1 MRLTESKQ
9 WQKIKSV
16 LLNNR
21 TQAIVRIMTK
31 RALRLAAAGG
41 LLLVIINV
49 WNIASVQSQQQLFS
63 QTQSVTQLMMDQAEH
78 EAHYWLESQN
88 TERLTALTHHIASH
102 PEIMAAT
109 IRNRFGELL
118 VHSGV
123 SASLIDWPNNPSAS
137 EPWVLVEEIS
147 LEDNVSGYLQ
157 VVFDKELLLKQS
169 QKAHN
174 DLMQQGKLLLL
185 LAMLAGVFIM
195 LGFNRI
201 RDRYWQ
207 IKHH

>member
-1 MRLTESKQ
+1 MQLTEFKQ
-9 WQKIKSV
+9 WHRLKST
-16 LLNNR
+16 LLNNK
-21 TQAIVRIMTK
+21 TKAIARIMFK
-31 RALRLAAAGG
+31 RALRLATAGG
-41 LLLVIINV
+41 LLLIIINV

-63 QTQSVTQLMMDQAEH
+63 QTQSVTQLMIEQAEH
-78 EAHYWLESQN
+78 EAHYWLEHQN
-88 TERLTALTHHIASH
+88 TERLTALTDHIASN
-102 PEIMAAT
+102 PQVMAAT

-123 SASLIDWPNNPSAS
+123 SASMIDWPAADDAS

-157 VVFDKELLLKQS
+157 VVFDKNLLLKKS
-169 QKAHN
+169 QTAHN
-174 DLMQQGKLLLL
+174 GLMQQGKLLLL

-207 IKHH
+207 TDHH

>member
-1 MRLTESKQ
+1 MRLTEFRQ
-9 WQKIKSV
+9 WHRLNGV

-21 TQAIVRIMTK
+21 NKAILRIMMK

-41 LLLVIINV
+41 LLLIIINV

-78 EAHYWLESQN
+78 EAHYWLEQQN
-88 TERLTALTHHIASH
+88 TERLTALTDHIAGQ
-102 PEIMAAT
+102 PEVMAAT

-123 SASLIDWPNNPSAS
+123 SASIIDWPTSDSSS
-137 EPWVLVEEIS
+137 EPWVLVEEIN
-147 LEDNVSGYLQ
+147 LEDEVSGYLQ
-157 VVFDKELLLKQS
+157 VVFDKQLLLKQS

-174 DLMQQGKLLLL
+174 GLMQQGKLLLL

-207 IKHH
+207 AEHH

>member
-1 MRLTESKQ
+1 M
-9 WQKIKSV
+9 
-16 LLNNR
+16 LNNR
-21 TQAIVRIMTK
+21 NKAILRIMMK

-41 LLLVIINV
+41 LLLIIINV

-78 EAHYWLESQN
+78 EAHYWLEQQN
-88 TERLTALTHHIASH
+88 TERLTALTDHIAGQ
-102 PEIMAAT
+102 PEVMAAT

-123 SASLIDWPNNPSAS
+123 SASIIDWPTSDSSS
-137 EPWVLVEEIS
+137 EPWVLVEEIN
-147 LEDNVSGYLQ
+147 LEDEVSGYLQ
-157 VVFDKELLLKQS
+157 VVFDKQLLLKQS

-174 DLMQQGKLLLL
+174 GLMQQGKLLLL

-207 IKHH
+207 AEHH

>member
-1 MRLTESKQ
+1 MRLTESRQ
-9 WQKIKSV
+9 WQRVKST
-16 LLNNR
+16 LLNNK
-21 TQAIVRIMTK
+21 TKAIIRIMTK

-41 LLLVIINV
+41 LLLIIINV
-49 WNIASVQSQQQLFS
+49 WNIASVQSQQQIFS
-63 QTQSVTQLMMDQAEH
+63 QTQSVTRLMMDQAEH
-78 EAHYWLESQN
+78 EAHYWLEHQN
-88 TERLTALTHHIASH
+88 TERLTALTDNIASH
-102 PEIMAAT
+102 PEIIAAT

-123 SASLIDWPNNPSAS
+123 NSSIIDWPTSEDTS
-137 EPWVLVEEIS
+137 EPWVLVEEIN

-157 VVFDKELLLKQS
+157 VIFDKDLLLKQS
-169 QKAHN
+169 QTAHN
-174 DLMQQGKLLLL
+174 GLMQQGKLLLL

-207 IKHH
+207 VEHH

>member
-1 MRLTESKQ
+1 
-9 WQKIKSV
+9 
-16 LLNNR
+16 
-21 TQAIVRIMTK
+21 MTK

-41 LLLVIINV
+41 LLLIIINV

-63 QTQSVTQLMMDQAEH
+63 QTQSVTQLMMEQAEH
-78 EAHYWLESQN
+78 EAYYWLEHQN
-88 TERLTALTHHIASH
+88 TERLTALTEHLAGQ
-102 PEIMAAT
+102 PEILSAT

-123 SASLIDWPNNPSAS
+123 SSSIIDWPEAKNSS
-137 EPWVLVEEIS
+137 DPWVLIEEIS
-147 LEDNVSGYLQ
+147 RDSNVSGYLQ
-157 VVFDKELLLKQS
+157 VVFDKNLLLKQS
-169 QKAHN
+169 QTAHEG
-174 DLMQQGKLLLL
+174 LMQQGKFLLL

-207 IKHH
+207 TENH

>member
-1 MRLTESKQ
+1 MRLTEFRQ
-9 WQKIKSV
+9 WHQLKGV

-21 TQAIVRIMTK
+21 NKAILRIMMK

-41 LLLVIINV
+41 LLLIIINV

-78 EAHYWLESQN
+78 EAHYWLEHQN
-88 TERLTALTHHIASH
+88 TERLTALTDHIAGQ
-102 PEIMAAT
+102 PEVMAAT

-123 SASLIDWPNNPSAS
+123 SASIIDWPASDSPS

-147 LEDNVSGYLQ
+147 LEGDVSGYLQ
-157 VVFDKELLLKQS
+157 VVFDKKLLLKQS

-174 DLMQQGKLLLL
+174 GLMQQGKLLLL

-207 IKHH
+207 TEHR